1 MSTSA
6 QFLTQKK
13 IFYFWVPLAATWIM
27 MSLEGP
33 LLAAVIARMP
43 DPKFNLA
50 AYGVAFSFALIIEAP
65 VIMMMSASTA
75 LVTNKIS
82 LKKLRNYTYILN
94 TILTVILLILLIP
107 AIFYFIAQDLIG
119 LPEKVAKL
127 THTAVFILLP
137 WPGAIG
143 YRRFYQGILI
153 RNHLTRRVAYG
164 TIIRLLSVSTTAF
177 ILFFFSNV
185 DGVVVGASALSSG
198 VLMEAIAG
206 RIMAQPI
213 VNKLQSD
220 QNIARGEEISY
231 SYINKFYYPLALT
244 PVIAL
249 GVHPFVTFFMGQ
261 SRMALESLAAFPV
274 VNSLTFI
281 FRSLGLSYQEV
292 AISLIGVREEG
303 YKALKQ
309 FALIL
314 GSATVLL
321 LGLLAFTDLSHFWY
335 RTLSGLS
342 EELTR
347 FSMPPTKILVIMPGL
362 TVLISLQR
370 AILVHFRKTLPITLA
385 TVIEFGG
392 IVLLLLILINK
403 IDMIGVIA
411 AAIAL
416 VAGRAAA
423 NIYLINPYRKVL
435 NK

>member
-1 MSTSA
+1 MS
-6 QFLTQKK
+6 
-13 IFYFWVPLAATWIM
+13 I
-27 MSLEGP
+27 EGP

-65 VIMMMSASTA
+65 IIMIMSASTA
-75 LVTNKIS
+75 LVTDKIS
-82 LKKLRNYTYILN
+82 LRKLRNYTYILN
-94 TILTVILLILLIP
+94 TILTFILLILLIP
-107 AIFYFIAQDLIG
+107 PIFYFIAQDLIG
-119 LPEKVAKL
+119 LPGEVAKL
-127 THTAVFILLP
+127 THIAAMILLP

-164 TIIRLLSVSTTAF
+164 TILRLLSMSTTAF
-177 ILFFFSNV
+177 ILFFFSKV
-185 DGVVVGASALSSG
+185 DGVVVGASALSAG

-213 VNKLQSD
+213 VRKLQSD
-220 QNIARGEEISY
+220 QNGGGNKEISY

-249 GVHPFVTFFMGQ
+249 GVHPIVTFFMGQ
-261 SRMALESLAAFPV
+261 SRMALESLAVFPV

-292 AISLIGVREEG
+292 AISLIGDQQEG
-303 YKALKQ
+303 YKPLKR
-309 FALIL
+309 FAIFL
-314 GSATVLL
+314 GCATVLI

-335 RTLSGLS
+335 HTVSGLS

-347 FSMPPTKILVIMPGL
+347 FSMPPTQVLVIMPGL

-370 AILVHFRKTLPITLA
+370 AILVHFRKTIPITMA

-392 IVLLLLILINK
+392 IVLLLLILINRF
-403 IDMIGVIA
+403 DMIGVMA

-423 NIYLINPYRKVL
+423 NLYLIAPYRKVL
-435 NK
+435 NR